1 MPTYFFHGL
10 NANLLLSWPEVIRR
24 MAETLAIRLRFFC
37 FFFQDFGFFHR
48 FSTKKNRPNFR
59 TAKTPLVLTMKRNG
73 GPIHLT
79 IMGVSKNRGTPKS
92 SILIGVSIINH
103 PFWGTPIFGN
113 THIFAPLE
121 YNPCHHRFT
130 RPHGAH
136 PFFVSFVGFFFRA
149 KRRAPKKPKA
159 SKISDVFCC
168 CVFCWVAIQM
178 VIKQKRKPKPL

>member
-1 MPTYFFHGL
+1 M
-10 NANLLLSWPEVIRR
+10 EV
-24 MAETLAIRLRFFC
+24 
-37 FFFQDFGFFHR
+37 
-48 FSTKKNRPNFR
+48 
-59 TAKTPLVLTMKRNG
+59 
-73 GPIHLT
+73 PIHLT

-136 PFFVSFVGFFFRA
+136 PFFDGFVGCFFRA
-149 KRRAPKKPKA
+149 KKGL
-159 SKISDVFCC
+159 
-168 CVFCWVAIQM
+168 
-178 VIKQKRKPKPL
+178 QKSPRLRKSAMFLLLCFLLGCYPDGNQAETKPKPKHEGRSVKNRVKQRRVFADVIVCFTSAHWHDLNEWQLWRALWFHYHVEHVSISQ